1 MARRCTIST
10 RSATTSSLVRFPDA
24 DLAAIAEAAGARAKT
39 VRSTADLT
47 VVGEWLEERWG
58 HPLVLD
64 AKVNPTICA
73 EWLEE
78 AFRAG

>member
-1 MARRCTIST
+1 M
-10 RSATTSSLVRFPDA
+10 RFPDA
-24 DLAAIAEAAGARAKT
+24 DLAALATAVGAKAAT
-39 VRSTADLT
+39 VRSTDDLA
-47 VVGEWLEERWG
+47 VVEEWLANPHG
-58 HPLVLD
+58 PLVLD